1 MAGLRY
7 WDGTQWQ
14 TLLGGPPTYA
24 YIGSTAPTSPKNGMI
39 WVQPIDPIVD
49 LFSPDVLTEP
59 DAWAWVGFGYQWPG
73 LSFIPEAQGMRLN
86 WNPAPAQP
94 GNGHQLGAAP
104 FTGTAYK
111 DHQLLAQ
118 ATVVVSLGSPDVR
131 LAQAF
136 TKSTDWITEKD
147 TEITVTMPI
156 LWQDGMNKF
165 IGIESQTNP
174 GPGTSVLVKDI
185 HLYDLTS
192 SPPSPMRVWSEALN
206 LWLPINDGL
215 VQRAGDRMVGSL
227 RFDTIDS
234 AFGQPTVTGL
244 PTPIDLTDAVP
255 LGFLNDVID
264 NLPDPGTGT
273 GAFIVSD
280 VDPGDPGVVGAGWIN
295 PNVIATYP
303 EVFVFG
309 WPSNGTALP
318 VGNGG
323 TYFAPAAWAK
333 AQYTPPADGILTYSL
348 SASVTAATAVAV
360 YLSLLADG
368 AQVGQTLLAS
378 ITTANGYI
386 PLTVIGAIEVQEGV
400 SIELGP
406 GVLSQTGSTAT
417 IARGSLVA
425 TFTPGA
431 KMTKV
436 VT

>member
-24 YIGSTAPTSPKNGMI
+24 FIGSTAPTSPKNGMI

-104 FTGTAYK
+104 FTGTAYAN
-111 DHQLLAQ
+111 HQLLAQ

-147 TEITVTMPI
+147 TEVTVTMPI
-156 LWQDGMNKF
+156 IWQDGMNKF

-273 GAFIVSD
+273 GALIVSET
-280 VDPGDPGVVGAGWIN
+280 DPGDPGVLGAGWIN
-295 PNVIATYP
+295 PTVEQTYP
-303 EVFVFG
+303 EAFEYG
-309 WPSNGTALP
+309 WPGGVISVPPNVHDSLTAWSKCRW
-318 VGNGG
+318 V
-323 TYFAPAAWAK
+323 APASGVLRWS
-333 AQYTPPADGILTYSL
+333 IVISW
-348 SASVTAATAVAV
+348 SATGSTDCYIVFFVNDVEQPAAT
-360 YLSLLADG
+360 
-368 AQVGQTLLAS
+368 LAS
-378 ITTANGYI
+378 TPGGSWVSSALNGLI
-386 PLTVIGAIEVQEGV
+386 AVDEG
-400 SIELGP
+400 SAYEMRP
-406 GVLSQTGSTAT
+406 GVLLTGSVSGSAFTARLT
-417 IARGSLVA
+417 AEFIPDSKMARVNG
-425 TFTPGA
+425 
-431 KMTKV
+431 
-436 VT
+436 